1 MSSVPSPTE
10 RLYREAL
17 KYIPGGTSRLHY
29 HYAPFPIYARAAR
42 GCRLVDVDGVE
53 RIDFL
58 NNMTA
63 LIHGHAYPKVIGAIA
78 AQLGRGTVW
87 SEPGEAE
94 VDLARTMVERV
105 ATLDQIRFANSGTEA
120 VMLAVKM
127 ARAFTGRSKI
137 AKFEGAYHG
146 YYDYVQVSFG
156 GTPANWG
163 PEDQPAS
170 VPTTGGLPPSLLD
183 EVMVIQYN
191 DRAAVERLM
200 GRHGKELACLLVDP
214 MSVRTGAPMPEP
226 GFLEFLTEITRQY
239 GVVLIYDEVI
249 SFRVGFRGA
258 QGRYGGKPDL
268 TTFGKVMGGGLPV
281 GAVGGRI
288 ELMSMLDPTKG
299 APKVL
304 SGGTFSGNPL
314 TMVAGVAALEDWTPA
329 AADRLNALGERL
341 RRRGTQIFQEAGEPG
356 QITGDGSLFR
366 ILLTADRVTNY
377 RSAVRN
383 AEPASRMAELHGRLM
398 ESGVIIGKTGL
409 GCLSTPMT
417 EADVDHFLA
426 ALQNALSD
434 RRPAS
439 E

>member
-1 MSSVPSPTE
+1 MTSVSSPTE
-10 RLYREAL
+10 QLYREAL

-29 HYAPFPIYARAAR
+29 HYTPFPIYARSAG

-58 NNMTA
+58 NNMTS
-63 LIHGHAYPKVIGAIA
+63 LIHGHAHPKIMAAIV

-94 VDLARTMVERV
+94 VMLAKAMVDRV
-105 ATLDQIRFANSGTEA
+105 ESLDQIRFANSGTEA

-127 ARAFTGRSKI
+127 ARAFTGRAKI

-183 EVMVIQYN
+183 EVLVVQYN

-200 GRHGKELACLLVDP
+200 QQRGGELAALLVDP

-249 SFRVGFRGA
+249 SFRVGYHGA
-258 QGRYGGKPDL
+258 QGRYGGTPDL
-268 TTFGKVMGGGLPV
+268 TTFGKVMGGGLAV

-288 ELMSMLDPTKG
+288 ELMAMLDPTKG
-299 APKVL
+299 TPKVL

-329 AADRLNALGERL
+329 AVDRLNAMGERL
-341 RRRGTQIFQEAGEPG
+341 RREGNQAFHDAGEPG
-356 QITGDGSLFR
+356 QLTGDGSLFR
-366 ILLTADRVTNY
+366 IVLTSDRVTNY
-377 RSAVRN
+377 RSGVRN
-383 AEPASRMAELHGRLM
+383 AQPAGRMAELHRHLM
-398 ESGVIIGKTGL
+398 GSGIIIGKTGL

-417 EADVDHFLA
+417 EAEVDSFVTALKTALA
-426 ALQNALSD
+426 D
-434 RRPAS
+434 MPRTK
-439 E
+439 